1 MPRLSAEEALH
12 SRHLPQAV
20 DPLGRNS
27 PAGRTRF
34 SWNSSLRA
42 VAPGSLQDR
51 STLCRAQ
58 TANGTAAGTAAPIVE
73 CFRTVPSRCDRPE
86 LETARAV
93 PGSAKTFVRIK
104 WRVRYQRKQQAVRQS
119 KELNKRVGNS
129 LSAHLHK
136 NLLRRF
142 PYFFNSLTWL
152 WKGAVTST
160 PVGSHRL
167 SSEKAA

>member
-73 CFRTVPSRCDRPE
+73 CFRTVPVGRDRPE

-93 PGSAKTFVRIK
+93 PGSAKTFARIK
-104 WRVRYQRKQQAVRQS
+104 WRVRYQRKQQVVQELHQRTERPAPKTHS
-119 KELNKRVGNS
+119 KEVPPISGG
-129 LSAHLHK
+129 
-136 NLLRRF
+136 
-142 PYFFNSLTWL
+142 FFNSLLCL
-152 WKGAVTST
+152 WNTLT
-160 PVGSHRL
+160 RL
-167 SSEKAA
+167 FYVDESN